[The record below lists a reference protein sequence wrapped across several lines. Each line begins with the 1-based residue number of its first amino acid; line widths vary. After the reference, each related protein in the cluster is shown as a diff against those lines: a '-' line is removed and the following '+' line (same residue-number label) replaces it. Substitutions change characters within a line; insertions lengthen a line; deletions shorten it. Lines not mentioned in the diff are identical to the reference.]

1 MTLILLRILIAYI
14 PIFVCVPGALHAQG
28 LNEVI
33 AIPLSAR
40 QLHWKLFHFV
50 SDTCWLIKFKLVL
63 RLILSLLTG
72 GSIYGQE
79 EATDTGKCRQV
90 PAAHSIG
97 LRLRLN

>member
-1 MTLILLRILIAYI
+1 M
-14 PIFVCVPGALHAQG
+14 CVPGALHAHAFDQG

-50 SDTCWLIKFKLVL
+50 SDTCWLIKFKLVI

-72 GSIYGQE
+72 GSIIYRQE

-90 PAAHSIG
+90 PSMVGQRIPLA
-97 LRLRLN
+97 